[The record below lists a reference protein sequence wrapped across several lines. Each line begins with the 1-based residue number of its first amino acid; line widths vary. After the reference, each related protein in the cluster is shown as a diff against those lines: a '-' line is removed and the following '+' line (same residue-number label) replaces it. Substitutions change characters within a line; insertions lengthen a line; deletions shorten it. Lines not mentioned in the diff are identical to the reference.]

1 MPKANKDNV
10 LEGEVF
16 DMNEMPHSESRETS
30 HENSQ
35 RTPLNKKS
43 IAVVLMLAALVYD
56 LIPVDLMPFLPFDDL
71 GLTAAAMLNLFQQ
84 FAQDQD
90 SSLVR
95 ILKYAKWTFV
105 TLVAI
110 AVLLF
115 VGLIILMVNPFA
127 R

>member
-1 MPKANKDNV
+1 MSKANKDKV

-16 DMNEMPHSESRETS
+16 DINEMPHSESRETP
-30 HENSQ
+30 HEKP
-35 RTPLNKKS
+35 RHTPLNKKS
-43 IAVVLMLAALVYD
+43 MAVILVLAALVYD
-56 LIPVDLMPFLPFDDL
+56 LIPFDLMPFLPFDDL

-105 TLVAI
+105 ALVAI

>member
-1 MPKANKDNV
+1 MPKSNKDKV

-16 DMNEMPHSESRETS
+16 DMNEMPHNESCETP
-30 HENSQ
+30 HEKP
-35 RTPLNKKS
+35 RHTPLNKKS
-43 IAVVLMLAALVYD
+43 LAVVLMLAALVYD
-56 LIPVDLMPFLPFDDL
+56 LIPFDLMPLLPFDDL

-105 TLVAI
+105 ALVAI
-110 AVLLF
+110 AILLF

>member
-30 HENSQ
+30 HEKPQ

-43 IAVVLMLAALVYD
+43 LAVVLMLAALVYD

>member
-1 MPKANKDNV
+1 MPKANKDKV

-30 HENSQ
+30 HEKP
-35 RTPLNKKS
+35 RHTPLNKKS
-43 IAVVLMLAALVYD
+43 LAVVLMLAALVYD

-84 FAQDQD
+84 FAEDQD

-105 TLVAI
+105 ALVAI